1 MSEEKPA
8 QQEDPRDRFR
18 RLLDEAEKVEQ
29 EASTDDV
36 DIRETQEPAEPA
48 RGDYPSTYLD
58 LVGRRD
64 ESQDPISQEL
74 PGETRPE
81 QVRDTE
87 LPGPVEEEHT
97 EQDAGEKPTLP
108 QQEATTPP
116 PPSLGTTP
124 QTAPPALDTQGMPL
138 PRRVDEID
146 IGATR
151 VTPSAFEDVPAR
163 RPATTPPVAPPP
175 ARKKRSRRKFQVDQ
189 LERGL
194 GCMLRMSLLGAFI
207 IVILAVIT
215 ATVGFFVYWQIA
227 NDLPDPGDLRERV
240 SQFETTRILDRNS
253 NLLYE
258 ILDPSGG
265 RRTYISLDEMSPYM
279 VAATIATEDKGFY
292 SHPGFDAMA
301 IVRAFWQNLNSKE
314 TISGAST
321 ITQQLTRTMFL
332 SAEERAQRTYKRKLR
347 EAILA
352 AEVTR
357 RYTKNEIL
365 EIYLNE
371 NYYGNL
377 AYGVEAA
384 AQTYFGVSARELDL
398 GQAAFLAGLPQLPSV
413 YDVYTNREVTL
424 ERQQTVL
431 LLMFQTS
438 QEQGC
443 IFVSNSPEPLCIEAG
458 VAAEAAR
465 AFENYEFNPPQVQIL
480 YPHWVNYVRSI
491 LEEQYDPQTIYRSG
505 FTVYTTLDP
514 GLQDKAQ
521 EVVKNQIDSLAGKN
535 VTNGALV
542 VIRPSN
548 GEILAMVGS
557 ADFDN
562 ESIDGQVN
570 MAVSPRQPGSAIK
583 PLTYV
588 AAFEKGWTP
597 STLIWDVRS
606 EFPPSGDPN
615 DPRAPYVPV
624 NYDNRYHGPMLLR
637 SALANSINVAAV
649 KTLDFVRIYDD
660 PATPE
665 EDGLVAMAKRLGI
678 TTLTRDDYGLSLT
691 LGGGDVSLLE
701 LSGAYAVFANG
712 GRKISPVAI
721 LRIED
726 HLGEIIYQYEQPPG
740 EPVLQPE
747 HAYLIS
753 SILSDNAARTP
764 MFGANSMLNLPFQV
778 AAKTGTTNDFRD
790 NWTIGYTPDVVVG
803 TWVGN
808 ADYTPMQGTS
818 GLTGAAPIWNSFMQ
832 TTIQQLTGGNPT
844 PFQTP
849 TGIIQQ
855 VICTESGTEP
865 SQWCPNQ
872 RSEIFVAGQPPLP
885 QSQDL
890 WKKANIDTWT
900 GLLASPACKDFTDN
914 KLGLNVSDPWA
925 VKWIKETDQ
934 GRNWANDIGF
944 SDPIFFTP
952 QQVCAE
958 TDSRPIIEINSPG
971 NGSVITSSPL
981 SIYGRAD
988 ATSNFSEYWLQWG
1001 RGYDPVDWD
1010 LLREENDPV
1019 RQPDEIYEWDV
1030 SGLEAGVVSVR
1041 LRVLSTE
1048 DTYAERIITLDLQVP
1063 TATPTPTDAPTATP
1077 TPTETF
1083 TPTQTSTTTETPS
1096 PTLTPTASFT
1106 TTNTLIPSE
1115 TPTAMDTL
1123 VPTDTP
1129 TVVSPP
1135 TETETP
1141 LPSETPSVT
1150 PTP

>member
-1 MSEEKPA
+1 MPEENPTP
-8 QQEDPRDRFR
+8 QEEPRDRFR
-18 RLLDEAEKVEQ
+18 RLLDEAEKAEQ
-29 EASTDDV
+29 EVAAADDMSADAPV
-36 DIRETQEPAEPA
+36 GAIQPPVKPRRD
-48 RGDYPSTYLD
+48 DYPSTYLD
-58 LVGRRD
+58 LLGR
-64 ESQDPISQEL
+64 E
-74 PGETRPE
+74 GEPAPEEPLDGVRFEPTREPE
-81 QVRDTE
+81 QE
-87 LPGPVEEEHT
+87 YEPPPLGEEELV
-97 EQDAGEKPTLP
+97 EDKATLP

-124 QTAPPALDTQGMPL
+124 HTAAPALDTQMMPL

-146 IGATR
+146 MGATR
-151 VTPSAFEDVPAR
+151 VTPSAYEVAPAR
-163 RPATTPPVAPPP
+163 KPVSPHPIAPPP
-175 ARKKRSRRKFQVDQ
+175 QPKKRSRPKFQQAQ

-194 GCMLRMSLLGAFI
+194 GCVLRMSLLGAF
-207 IVILAVIT
+207 VLVVLAVI
-215 ATVGFFVYWQIA
+215 AASAGFYVYWQIA
-227 NDLPDPGDLRERV
+227 NDLPDPSDLRERV

-258 ILDPSGG
+258 ILDPSFG
-265 RRTYISLDEMSPYM
+265 RRTYIPLEEMSPYL
-279 VAATIATEDKGFY
+279 VAATLATEDKEFY
-292 SHPGFDAMA
+292 NHPGFDTMA
-301 IVRAFWQNLNSKE
+301 IARAFWQNINSKE
-314 TISGAST
+314 TVSGAST

-384 AQTYFGVSARELDL
+384 AQTYFGISASELDL

-413 YDVYTNREVTL
+413 YDVYTNRDVTL

-443 IFVSNSPEPLCIEAG
+443 IYVGNSTQPLCIEAG
-458 VAAEAAR
+458 EAAEAAR
-465 AFENYEFNPPQVQIL
+465 AFESYEFNPPQVQMR

-491 LEEQYDPQTIYRSG
+491 LEAQFDPQTIYRSG

-514 GLQDKAQ
+514 GLQDMAQ
-521 EVVKNQIDSLAGKN
+521 EVVKNQVDSLADKH

-542 VIRPSN
+542 VIRPST
-548 GEILAMVGS
+548 GEILALVGS

-562 ESIDGQVN
+562 ENIDGQVN

-588 AAFEKGWTP
+588 AAFEMGWTP
-597 STLIWDVRS
+597 ATLLWDVRS

-615 DPRAPYVPV
+615 DPRDPYVPV
-624 NYDNRYHGPMLLR
+624 NYDNRYHGPMTVR

-649 KTLDFVRIYDD
+649 KALDFVGIYDN

-712 GRKISPVAI
+712 GRRIPPVAI
-721 LRIED
+721 TRIED
-726 HLGEIIYQYEQPPG
+726 HLGEIVYQYEQPPG
-740 EPVLQPE
+740 DQVLRPE
-747 HAYLIS
+747 HAFLIS
-753 SILSDNAARTP
+753 SILSDNTARTP
-764 MFGANSMLNLPFQV
+764 MFGANSLLNLPFQV

-790 NWTIGYTPDVVVG
+790 NWTLGYTPDVVVG

-832 TTIQQLTGGNPT
+832 TAVQHLTGGNPT
-844 PFQTP
+844 SFMPP
-849 TGIIQQ
+849 TGIVEQ
-855 VICTESGTEP
+855 VICTVSGTEP
-865 SQWCPNQ
+865 SQWCPSQ
-872 RSEIFVAGQPPLP
+872 RSEYFVAGQPPLTKG
-885 QSQDL
+885 QDL
-890 WKKANIDTWT
+890 WQKANIDTWT

-925 VKWIKETDQ
+925 LKWIKETDQ
-934 GRNWANDIGF
+934 GRNWARDNGF

-952 QQVCAE
+952 QHACAE
-958 TDSRPIIEINSPG
+958 TDSRPILEINAPSDG
-971 NGSVITSSPL
+971 ALITSSPL
-981 SIYGRAD
+981 TIYGRAD
-988 ATSNFSEYWLQWG
+988 ATSNFSEFWLQWG
-1001 RGYDPVDWD
+1001 RGNDPVDWD

-1019 RQPDEIYEWDV
+1019 RQADEIYQWDV
-1030 SGLEAGVVSVR
+1030 SELEAGVVTLR

-1048 DTYAERIITLDLQVP
+1048 GTFAEKTISIDLQVP
-1063 TATPTPTDAPTATP
+1063 TPTPTPTDTPTETP
-1077 TPTETF
+1077 TPTLTF
-1083 TPTQTSTTTETPS
+1083 TPTLTPTPTFTPTNTLIPSATSTETRTPTASQTSAPTQTPS
-1096 PTLTPTASFT
+1096 PTLTPSL
-1106 TTNTLIPSE
+1106 TL
-1115 TPTAMDTL
+1115 
-1123 VPTDTP
+1123 
-1129 TVVSPP
+1129 SP
-1135 TETETP
+1135 
-1141 LPSETPSVT
+1141 
-1150 PTP
+1150 

>member
-1 MSEEKPA
+1 LPEEKPDNF
-8 QQEDPRDRFR
+8 EDPRERFR
-18 RLLDEAEKVEQ
+18 RLLEEAEKVEQ
-29 EASTDDV
+29 ESSVDDGEQENDIQPPV
-36 DIRETQEPAEPA
+36 DPP

-58 LVGRRD
+58 LLGREGEPASQTQAEPVSATQPEVTSEPAVEKSPSED
-64 ESQDPISQEL
+64 EKDNSE
-74 PGETRPE
+74 
-81 QVRDTE
+81 
-87 LPGPVEEEHT
+87 
-97 EQDAGEKPTLP
+97 EKPTLP
-108 QQEATTPP
+108 QQEATSPP

-146 IGATR
+146 LGATQ
-151 VTPSAFEDVPAR
+151 VSSSAFNDVPPRRIQTPPPAAP
-163 RPATTPPVAPPP
+163 RPAAPPP
-175 ARKKRSRRKFQVDQ
+175 KPKKRSRRKLQTAQ
-189 LERGL
+189 IERGL
-194 GCMLRMSLLGAFI
+194 GCLLRMSIMGAFI
-207 IVILAVIT
+207 FVIVAVLA
-215 ATVGFFVYWQIA
+215 ASAGFYIYWQIA
-227 NDLPDPGDLRERV
+227 NDLPDPSDLRERV
-240 SQFETTRILDRNS
+240 SQFETTRILDRNG

-258 ILDPSGG
+258 ILDPSFG
-265 RRTYISLDEMSPYM
+265 RRTYIPMEEMSPDL

-292 SHPGFDAMA
+292 NHPGFDAMA

-314 TISGAST
+314 TVSGAST

-352 AEVTR
+352 AEITR

-384 AQTYFGVSARELDL
+384 AQTYFGVSARDLDL

-413 YDVYTNREVTL
+413 YDVYTNRDVTL

-431 LLMFQTS
+431 LLLFQTS

-443 IFVSNSPEPLCIEAG
+443 IYVSNSPQPLCIDAG
-458 VAAEAAR
+458 RAAEAAR
-465 AFENYEFNPPQVQIL
+465 DFEDYEFRPPQVQMR

-491 LEEQYDPQTIYRSG
+491 LEAQYDPQTIYRSG

-514 GLQDKAQ
+514 GLQDLAQ
-521 EVVKNQIDSLAGKN
+521 DAVKTQVDSLTDKH
-535 VTNGALV
+535 VTSGALV
-542 VIRPSN
+542 VIRPST

-557 ADFDN
+557 ADFEN
-562 ESIDGQVN
+562 ENIDGQVN

-597 STLIWDVRS
+597 GSLLWDVRS

-615 DPRAPYVPV
+615 DRRDPYVPV
-624 NYDNRYHGPMLLR
+624 NYDNRYHGPMTVR

-649 KTLDFVRIYDD
+649 KALDFVGIYDN

-678 TTLTRDDYGLSLT
+678 TTLTREDYGLSLT

-712 GRKISPVAI
+712 GRKIPPVAI
-721 LRIED
+721 TRIDD
-726 HLGEIIYQYEQPPG
+726 HLGEIVYQYDQPAG
-740 EPVLQPE
+740 DQVLRSE
-747 HAYLIS
+747 HAFLIS
-753 SILSDNAARTP
+753 SIISDNAARTP
-764 MFGANSMLNLPFQV
+764 MFGANSLLNLPFQV

-832 TTIQQLTGGNPT
+832 TAVQQLTGGNPT
-844 PFQTP
+844 SFLPP
-849 TGIIQQ
+849 TGIVEQ
-855 VICTESGTEP
+855 VICKDSGTEP
-865 SQWCPNQ
+865 SQWCPSQ
-872 RSEIFVAGQPPLP
+872 RSEYFVAGQPPLP
-885 QSQDL
+885 KGQDL
-890 WKKANIDTWT
+890 WQKANIDTWT
-900 GLLASPACKDFTDN
+900 GLLASPACKDFTEN

-925 VKWIKETDQ
+925 IKWIKETDQ
-934 GRNWANDIGF
+934 GRQWANNMGF

-952 QQVCAE
+952 QHACAE
-958 TDSRPIIEINSPG
+958 SDSRPILEITTPDEG
-971 NGSVITSSPL
+971 DVITSSPL

-988 ATSNFSEYWLQWG
+988 ATSNFSEFWLHWG
-1001 RGYDPVDWD
+1001 RGNDPVDWD
-1010 LLREENDPV
+1010 LLREDNDPV
-1019 RQPDEIYEWDV
+1019 GQPDEIYEWDI
-1030 SGLEAGVVSVR
+1030 SDLDAGVITLR
-1041 LRVLSTE
+1041 IRVLSTE
-1048 DTYAERIITLDLQVP
+1048 GTYAETTISTNLQVP
-1063 TATPTPTDAPTATP
+1063 TPTSTPTDIPTETPTPTA
-1077 TPTETF
+1077 TF
-1083 TPTQTSTTTETPS
+1083 TPTDTPTA
-1096 PTLTPTASFT
+1096 TLTPTVTFT
-1106 TTNTLIPSE
+1106 PTNTLIPSSTPTATSTLLPTE
-1115 TPTAMDTL
+1115 TPTL
-1123 VPTDTP
+1123 IL
-1129 TVVSPP
+1129 PP
-1135 TETETP
+1135 TETETLVP
-1141 LPSETPSVT
+1141 TETAT
-1150 PTP
+1150 P